1 MLRSKLN
8 GERGV
13 ISHEALMK
21 YSTEE
26 AYQLS
31 VDINKNHEGLEIPSD
46 DKLFIPSLFHSTVI
60 EHHRSII
67 LLIERKLYSSAC
79 TLMRPLFEAYV
90 QWLWFS
96 HCATEKD
103 FNALRKG
110 KFQKTFGLMVTEI
123 DGKKGSKLSIPKS
136 RYWKTLNSFTHTG
149 AALLGRKYNEDS
161 ITNSHDKELLKS
173 LLEFSANY
181 ALLSGCEISMCSGNT
196 VAIQASLN
204 LKISNNGL

>member
-1 MLRSKLN
+1 
-8 GERGV
+8 
-13 ISHEALMK
+13 MK
-21 YSTEE
+21 SSTDE

-31 VDINKNHEGLEIPSD
+31 VDINKNHEGLDIPCD
-46 DKLFIPSLFHSTVI
+46 DKFFIPSLFHSTVI

-90 QWLWFS
+90 QGLWFS

-110 KFQKTFGLMVTEI
+110 KFQKTFGLMVSEI
-123 DGKKGSKLSIPKS
+123 DEKKGSKLSVPKG
-136 RYWKTLNSFTHTG
+136 RYWKTLNSFTHSG

-161 ITNSHDKELLKS
+161 ITNNHDKELLKS
-173 LLEFSANY
+173 LFDFSTNY
-181 ALLSGCEISMCSGNT
+181 ALLSGCEISMCSGNK
-196 VAIQASLN
+196 VAIQASLD
-204 LKISNNGL
+204 LASSKHGL